1 MTDSGPPTPA
11 QVYRQLA
18 EYLDRQVQADK
29 ERAGGEPSGSGAL
42 YLLQHL
48 EALRPGRRNGK

>member
-1 MTDSGPPTPA
+1 VIDPRPPTPA

-48 EALRPGRRNGK
+48 EVLAPGQGT

>member
-1 MTDSGPPTPA
+1 MIDPRPPTPA

-48 EALRPGRRNGK
+48 EVLAPGQGT